1 MFVETEMLLYC
12 NIKQFFSS
20 SFFKSDFM
28 IGKYLIFIGFTKA
41 QEFTVTRIKDHV
53 IVIEPVL

>member
-1 MFVETEMLLYC
+1 MLVYF
-12 NIKQFFSS
+12 NTKQFLSS

-28 IGKYLIFIGFTKA
+28 IGKYLIFIDFSKA
-41 QEFTVTRIKDHV
+41 HEFTFTRIKDHI